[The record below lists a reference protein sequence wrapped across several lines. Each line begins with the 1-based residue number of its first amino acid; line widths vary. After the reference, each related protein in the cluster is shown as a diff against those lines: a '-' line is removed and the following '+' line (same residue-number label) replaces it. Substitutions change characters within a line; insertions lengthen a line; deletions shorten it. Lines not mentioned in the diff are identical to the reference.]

1 MALVGA
7 TGCWVGA
14 VASPAPSF
22 AAPVSVPAGFCM
34 PEMGTVGT
42 SLSGAARFPKARTI
56 TRTSRPTMMAPT
68 MMSGKYEPMFAA
80 MPGAW
85 RPWTRLVYWGCGA
98 ALPGRAE
105 EPPKPERP
113 ERGEP
118 A

>member
-1 MALVGA
+1 
-7 TGCWVGA
+7 
-14 VASPAPSF
+14 
-22 AAPVSVPAGFCM
+22 
-34 PEMGTVGT
+34 
-42 SLSGAARFPKARTI
+42 
-56 TRTSRPTMMAPT
+56 MMAPT

-98 ALPGRAE
+98 ALPVRAE

>member
-1 MALVGA
+1 
-7 TGCWVGA
+7 
-14 VASPAPSF
+14 
-22 AAPVSVPAGFCM
+22 
-34 PEMGTVGT
+34 
-42 SLSGAARFPKARTI
+42 
-56 TRTSRPTMMAPT
+56 MMAPT